1 MNTVRRLS
9 RGVSRG
15 AALGLVA
22 ALSLTA
28 CGSGDD
34 SDSNPL
40 TGGSSSAGSGDGKSL
55 VVGSANFPENQLL
68 AEIYA
73 EALEAKGLKVTR
85 KFDIGAREVYY
96 DQVVKGGI
104 TVFPEYNGAL
114 LATAVDKTSTA
125 TGTEDIN
132 AELKKKLPS
141 SVEILDSAAAQDKDS
156 VTVTAET
163 AAKYNLQTLADLE
176 PVAGDWTIGAGSEF
190 KTRTQGWVGLKKVY
204 GVEFGKFQPL
214 DAGAQSTLLKLL
226 KSDKVQAAN
235 IYTTDPAIVE
245 DKLVVL
251 EDPKNLF
258 SSQNITPLV
267 YKSAVD
273 DTAKAALNG
282 VSAKLTT
289 EDLVEMMKKL
299 VNDKED
305 AATVAKEWLT
315 KAGLAS

>member
-1 MNTVRRLS
+1 MKAIVR
-9 RGVSRG
+9 
-15 AALGLVA
+15 ATAFGLITTFA
-22 ALSLTA
+22 LTA
-28 CGSGDD
+28 CGGGGD
-34 SDSNPL
+34 SDDNPL
-40 TGGSSSAGSGDGKSL
+40 SGGSEDSGGGKSI

-73 EALEAKGLKVTR
+73 QALEDKGLKVTR

-104 TVFPEYNGAL
+104 GVFPEYNGAL
-114 LATAVDKTSTA
+114 LSVAVDKKSTA
-125 TGTEDIN
+125 TSTEEIN
-132 AELKKKLPS
+132 AELKAKLPK
-141 SVEILDSAAAQDKDS
+141 SVEILDSAAAEDKDS

-163 AAKYNLQTLADLE
+163 AAKHNLKTLADLK
-176 PVAGDWTIGAGSEF
+176 PVAKDMTIGAGSEF
-190 KTRTQGWVGLKKVY
+190 KTRTQGGVGLKTVY

-226 KSDKVQAAN
+226 KDNKVQAAN
-235 IYTTDPAIVE
+235 LYTTDPAIVE

-258 SSQNITPLV
+258 SSQNVTPLV

-273 DTAKAALNG
+273 DKAKAALNAL
-282 VSAKLTT
+282 SAKLTT
-289 EDLVEMMKKL
+289 EDLLEMMKKL

-305 AATVAKEWLT
+305 ASDVAKEWLT
-315 KAGLAS
+315 NAGLAG

>member
-1 MNTVRRLS
+1 MI
-9 RGVSRG
+9 RG
-15 AALGLVA
+15 AAFGLIA
-22 ALSLTA
+22 ALSLSA
-28 CGSGDD
+28 CGSGD
-34 SDSNPL
+34 SDENPL
-40 TGGSSSAGSGDGKSL
+40 TGSSGDSDGKTL

-73 EALEAKGLKVTR
+73 QALEAKDLKVTR

-104 TVFPEYNGAL
+104 SVFPEYNGAL
-114 LATAVDKTSTA
+114 LAVAVDKTSTA
-125 TGTEDIN
+125 TSTAEIN
-132 AELKKKLPS
+132 AELKAKLPS
-141 SVEILDSAAAQDKDS
+141 SVEILDSAAAEDKDS
-156 VTVTAET
+156 VTVTSET
-163 AAKYNLQTLADLE
+163 AEKYNLKTLADLK
-176 PVAGDWTIGAGSEF
+176 PVAGDMTIGAGSEF
-190 KTRTQGWVGLKKVY
+190 KTRTQGAVGLKSVY

-214 DAGAQSTLLKLL
+214 DAGAQSTLLELL
-226 KSDKVQAAN
+226 KNDTVQAAN
-235 IYTTDPAIVE
+235 LYTTDPSIVE

-289 EDLVEMMKKL
+289 EDLLEMMKKL

-305 AATVAKEWLT
+305 ASTVAKEWLSQ
-315 KAGLAS
+315 AGLVS

>member
-1 MNTVRRLS
+1 M
-9 RGVSRG
+9 RGIHRG
-15 AALGLVA
+15 AAFVLIA

-28 CGSGDD
+28 CGGSGESDD
-34 SDSNPL
+34 NPL
-40 TGGSSSAGSGDGKSL
+40 TGSGGDGGDGKSI

-104 TVFPEYNGAL
+104 QVFPEYNGAL

-132 AELKKKLPS
+132 AALKKKLPS
-141 SVEILDSAAAQDKDS
+141 SVEILDSAEAQDKDS

-163 AAKYNLQTLADLE
+163 AEKYDLKTLADLE
-176 PVAGDWTIGAGSEF
+176 PVAGKWTIGAGSEF
-190 KTRTQGWVGLKKVY
+190 KTRAQGWIGLKKIY

-226 KSDKVQAAN
+226 NSDKVQAAN

-258 SSQNITPLV
+258 SSQNVTPLV
-267 YKSAVD
+267 HKSAVN

-289 EDLVEMMKKL
+289 EDLLDMMKKL

-305 AATVAKEWLT
+305 ASTVAKEWLT
-315 KAGLAS
+315 KTGLAS

>member
-1 MNTVRRLS
+1 MY
-9 RGVSRG
+9 RG
-15 AALGLVA
+15 AAFGLIT
-22 ALSLTA
+22 ALVLTA
-28 CGSGDD
+28 CGGGGDTD
-34 SDSNPL
+34 DNPL
-40 TGGSSSAGSGDGKSL
+40 TGDSGGGDGKTV

-73 EALEAKGLKVTR
+73 QALEDKGLKVTR

-104 TVFPEYNGAL
+104 DVFPEYNGAL
-114 LATAVDKTSTA
+114 LSVAVDKNSTA

-132 AELKKKLPS
+132 AELKEKLPS
-141 SVEILDSAAAQDKDS
+141 SVEILDSAAAEDKDS

-163 AAKYNLQTLADLE
+163 AAKYELKTLADLK
-176 PVAGDWTIGAGSEF
+176 PVAKNMTLGAGSEF
-190 KTRTQGWVGLKKVY
+190 KTRTQGGVGLKKVY

-214 DAGAQSTLLKLL
+214 DAGAQTTLVKLL
-226 KSDKVQAAN
+226 KDDKVQAAN
-235 IYTTDPAIVE
+235 LYTTDPAIVA

-258 SSQNITPLV
+258 SSQNVTPLV
-267 YKSAVD
+267 HKDAVD
-273 DTAKAALNG
+273 DTARAALNG

-289 EDLVEMMKKL
+289 EDLLEMMKKL

-305 AATVAKEWLT
+305 TDTVAKDWLT
-315 KAGLAS
+315 STGLVN

>member
-1 MNTVRRLS
+1 MY
-9 RGVSRG
+9 RG
-15 AALGLVA
+15 AAFGLIT

-28 CGSGDD
+28 CGSSDS

-40 TGGSSSAGSGDGKSL
+40 TGSSKDSGGKSL

-96 DQVVKGGI
+96 DQIVKGGI
-104 TVFPEYNGAL
+104 QVFPEYNGAL
-114 LATAVDKTSTA
+114 LAVAVDKNSTA
-125 TGTEDIN
+125 TSTEDIN
-132 AELKKKLPS
+132 AELKQKLPS
-141 SVEILDSAAAQDKDS
+141 SVAILDSAEAQDKDS

-163 AAKYNLQTLADLE
+163 AKKYNLKTLADLK
-176 PVAGDWTIGAGSEF
+176 PVAGKWTIGAGSEF
-190 KTRTQGWVGLKKVY
+190 KTRTQGWVGLKKIY

-226 KSDKVQAAN
+226 ESDKVQAAN
-235 IYTTDPAIVE
+235 IYTTDPAIVA

-258 SSQNITPLV
+258 SSQNVTPLV
-267 YKSAVD
+267 YKSAVN
-273 DTAKAALNG
+273 DTAKAALNA

-289 EDLVEMMKKL
+289 ADLQDMMKKL

-305 AATVAKEWLT
+305 ASTVAKEWLT
-315 KAGLAS
+315 NAGLVS

>member
-1 MNTVRRLS
+1 MT
-9 RGVSRG
+9 GIHRG
-15 AALGLVA
+15 AAFALIA

-28 CGSGDD
+28 CGGGD
-34 SDSNPL
+34 SDDNPL
-40 TGGSSSAGSGDGKSL
+40 TGSGGDSGDGKAI
-55 VVGSANFPENQLL
+55 VVGSANFPESQLL

-104 TVFPEYNGAL
+104 QVFPEYNGAL
-114 LATAVDKTSTA
+114 LAVAVDKKSTA
-125 TGTEDIN
+125 TSTEAVN

-141 SVEILDSAAAQDKDS
+141 SVEILDSAEAQDKDS

-163 AAKYNLQTLADLE
+163 AKKYNLKTIADLK

-190 KTRTQGWVGLKKVY
+190 KTRTQGWVGLKSVY

-226 KSDKVQAAN
+226 GSGKVQAAN
-235 IYTTDPAIVE
+235 IYTTDPAIIE

-251 EDPKNLF
+251 EDPKSLF
-258 SSQNITPLV
+258 ASQNVTPLV
-267 YKSAVD
+267 HKSAVN

-289 EDLVEMMKKL
+289 EDLLEMMKKL

-305 AATVAKEWLT
+305 AGTVAKEWLT
-315 KAGLAS
+315 KSGLAT

>member
-1 MNTVRRLS
+1 M
-9 RGVSRG
+9 RGIHRG
-15 AALGLVA
+15 AAFALIA

-28 CGSGDD
+28 CGGGD
-34 SDSNPL
+34 SDDNPL
-40 TGGSSSAGSGDGKSL
+40 TGSGGDSGDDKSI
-55 VVGSANFPENQLL
+55 VVGSANFPESQLL

-104 TVFPEYNGAL
+104 QVFPEYNGAL
-114 LATAVDKTSTA
+114 LAVAVDKKSTA
-125 TGTEDIN
+125 TSTEAIN

-141 SVEILDSAAAQDKDS
+141 SVEILDSAEAQDKDS

-163 AAKYNLQTLADLE
+163 AKKYNLKTIADLK
-176 PVAGDWTIGAGSEF
+176 PVAGDWGIGAGSEF
-190 KTRTQGWVGLKKVY
+190 KTRTQGWVGLKKLY

-226 KSDKVQAAN
+226 NSGKVQAAN
-235 IYTTDPAIVE
+235 IYTTDPAIVG

-258 SSQNITPLV
+258 ASQNVTPLV
-267 YKSAVD
+267 YKSAVN
-273 DTAKAALNG
+273 DTARAALNG

-289 EDLVEMMKKL
+289 EDLLGMMKKL

-305 AATVAKEWLT
+305 TGTVAKEWLT
-315 KAGLAS
+315 KAGLAT

>member
-1 MNTVRRLS
+1 MRGIS
-9 RGVSRG
+9 R
-15 AALGLVA
+15 AAAFTLIT

-28 CGSGDD
+28 CGGSD
-34 SDSNPL
+34 SDDNPL
-40 TGGSSSAGSGDGKSL
+40 AGGSADSDGKSI

-68 AEIYA
+68 AEIYSQ
-73 EALEAKGLKVTR
+73 ALEAKGLKVTR

-104 TVFPEYNGAL
+104 GVFPEYNGAL
-114 LATAVDKTSTA
+114 LAVAVDKNSTA
-125 TGTEDIN
+125 TSTDDIN
-132 AELKKKLPS
+132 AELKQKLPS
-141 SVEILDSAAAQDKDS
+141 SVEILDSAEAQDKDS
-156 VTVTAET
+156 VTVTAEK
-163 AAKYNLQTLADLE
+163 AAKYNLKSLADLKS
-176 PVAGDWTIGAGSEF
+176 VAKDWTIGAGSEF
-190 KTRTQGWVGLKKVY
+190 KTRTQGGVGLKTVY

-226 KSDKVQAAN
+226 KDDKVQAAN

-258 SSQNITPLV
+258 SSQNVTPLV
-267 YKSAVD
+267 YKDAVN
-273 DTAKAALNG
+273 DTAKGALNG

-289 EDLVEMMKKL
+289 QDLLDMMKKL

-305 AATVAKEWLT
+305 ASDVAKEWLT
-315 KAGLAS
+315 SAGLN